1 MTVRQYYD
9 DSYCI
14 QFKANVVE
22 HMWLDRK
29 PAVILNSTY
38 FYPSSGGQPNDL
50 GTIQKVNVTDVL
62 VRESDHQIIH
72 SLSEEIVETEVVGE
86 IDWSRRFDHM
96 QQHSGQ
102 HILSQ
107 AFLRIADVETIS
119 FHLSQEASTLDLATN
134 QLSISMINESEFLA
148 NRILWE
154 DRRVHIKY
162 VSVTE
167 ALSLPL
173 RKTSDR
179 FGDSLR
185 LIEVED
191 FDLSACGGTHVAR
204 TGEVGLIK
212 ITKTERRANGLRIEF
227 RCGQRALDDYRNKS
241 QVVGQLVADLT
252 TATGDLPDSVQRLRE
267 QIKTANRQIKRQTN
281 ELITLESTKL
291 VQDGTSIGSAVLVSK
306 VFENRDPAELRI
318 LAKKLVNTENTVA
331 FLGIAGNK
339 SYLVFSAANNIQVNM
354 DTALNLALP
363 ELASPSGGGSAKFA
377 QGGGG
382 AASKL
387 QVVAAIDRARHYL
400 IDQIKEIDN
409 DSV

>member
-1 MTVRQYYD
+1 
-9 DSYCI
+9 
-14 QFKANVVE
+14 
-22 HMWLDRK
+22 MWLDRK

>member
-9 DSYCI
+9 DSYRI
-14 QFKANVVE
+14 RFKANVVE
-22 HMWLDRK
+22 QTWIDGE
-29 PAVILNSTY
+29 PAVILNATC

-50 GTIQKVNVTDVL
+50 GAIQKVQVTDVL
-62 VRESDHQIIH
+62 LRDSDHQIVH
-72 SLSEEIVETEVVGE
+72 TLSEELVETEVVGV

-107 AFLRIADVETIS
+107 AFLRVADIETIS
-119 FHLSQEASTLDLATN
+119 FHLGQEASTLDLATN
-134 QLSISMINESEFLA
+134 QLPIGVIDESELLA

-154 DRRVHIKY
+154 DRSVHIKY
-162 VSVTE
+162 VSVSE
-167 ALSLPL
+167 AQSLPL
-173 RKTSDR
+173 RKTPDR
-179 FGDSLR
+179 FGDDLR
-185 LIEVED
+185 LVEIED

-241 QVVGQLVADLT
+241 LVVGQLVADLT
-252 TATGDLPDSVQRLRE
+252 TAVGDLPDSVRRLRE
-267 QIKTANRQIKRQTN
+267 QIKTANRQIKRQSN
-281 ELITLESTKL
+281 ELITLESAKL
-291 VQDGTSIGSAVLVSK
+291 VKNGYTIGSVVLINK

-318 LAKKLVNTENTVA
+318 LAKKVVNTGNAVA

-339 SYLVFSAANNIQVNM
+339 SHLVFAAADNIRVNM
-354 DTALNLALP
+354 EKALDLALP
-363 ELASPSGGGSAKFA
+363 ELATPSGGGSAKFA
-377 QGGGG
+377 QGTGG
-382 AASKL
+382 AASEL
-387 QVVAAIDRARHYL
+387 QVAAALERARNYL

-409 DSV
+409 DID